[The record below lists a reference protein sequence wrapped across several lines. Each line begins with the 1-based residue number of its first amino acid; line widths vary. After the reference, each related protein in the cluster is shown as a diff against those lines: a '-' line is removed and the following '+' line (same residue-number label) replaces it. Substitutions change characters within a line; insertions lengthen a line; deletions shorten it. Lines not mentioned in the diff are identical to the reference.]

1 MAKEK
6 FKTYEGVFDNFTN
19 RTLFELITKGH
30 FEGLES
36 PISIGKESN
45 VFTALNKQGQR
56 LIVKIYRLET
66 ADFNRMYSY
75 IQTDPR
81 FAGLKKQRRKIIFAW
96 CQREYRNLLKVREA
110 GVSAPLPIVFKNN
123 ILVEEFIGNHNP
135 ASKLTTQPPQK
146 PKIFF
151 DLVIKNIKRLYQNNL
166 THGDLSAFNILNQ
179 KEKPVFIDFSHT
191 TTKDNPR
198 FKELFERDLK
208 TVVQFFNKKGLKTT
222 YESAL
227 KKITK

>member
-19 RTLFELITKGH
+19 RTLFELITKGY

-45 VFTALNKQGQR
+45 VFSALTPKKR
-56 LIVKIYRLET
+56 LIVKIFRLET
-66 ADFNRMYSY
+66 ADFNRMYEY

-81 FAGLKKQRRKIIFAW
+81 FVGLKKQRRKIVFAW
-96 CQREYRNLLKVREA
+96 CQREYRNLLKIREA
-110 GVSAPLPIVFKNN
+110 GVPAPLPIAFKNN
-123 ILVEEFIGNHNP
+123 VLVEEFIGTQDP
-135 ASKLTTQPPQK
+135 APKLKDQYPKK
-146 PKIFF
+146 PEQFF
-151 DLVIKNIKRLYQNNL
+151 DLIIKNIRRLYQNNL
-166 THGDLSAFNILNQ
+166 THGDLSAFNILNH

-191 TTKDNPR
+191 TTKNNPR

-208 TVVQFFNKKGLKTT
+208 TIINYFKKKDLKVT
-222 YESAL
+222 YESAF
-227 KKITK
+227 KTITK

>member
-1 MAKEK
+1 MTKEK

-19 RTLFELITKGH
+19 RTLFELITKGY

-56 LIVKIYRLET
+56 LIVKIFRLET

-81 FAGLKKQRRKIIFAW
+81 FTGLRKQRRKIIFAW

-135 ASKLTTQPPQK
+135 APKLQTQSPQK
-146 PKIFF
+146 NKQFF
-151 DLVIKNIKRLYQNNL
+151 DLIIKNIKRLYQKNL
-166 THGDLSAFNILNQ
+166 THGDLSAFNILNH
-179 KEKPVFIDFSHT
+179 KEKPVFIDFSHAT
-191 TTKDNPR
+191 TQDNPR
-198 FKELFERDLK
+198 FQELFERDLK
-208 TVVQFFNKKGLKTT
+208 TIAQFFNKKGLKIS
-222 YESAL
+222 YQSIL

>member
-1 MAKEK
+1 MAREK

-19 RTLFELITKGH
+19 RTLFELITKGS

-45 VFTALNKQGQR
+45 VFTALNKQGRR

-81 FAGLKKQRRKIIFAW
+81 FTGLKKQRRKIIFAW
-96 CQREYRNLLKVREA
+96 CQREYRNLLKVRAA
-110 GVSAPLPIVFKNN
+110 GVSAPLPITFTNN
-123 ILVEEFIGNHNP
+123 ILVEEFIGNTNP
-135 ASKLTTQPPQK
+135 ASKLNVHSPQTPPT
-146 PKIFF
+146 FF
-151 DLVIKNIKRLYQNNL
+151 DLVIKNIKKLYQNNL
-166 THGDLSAFNILNQ
+166 THGDLSAFNILNYR
-179 KEKPVFIDFSHT
+179 EKPVFIDFSHT

-208 TVVQFFNKKGLKTT
+208 PLSSFLIKKV
-222 YESAL
+222 
-227 KKITK
+227 